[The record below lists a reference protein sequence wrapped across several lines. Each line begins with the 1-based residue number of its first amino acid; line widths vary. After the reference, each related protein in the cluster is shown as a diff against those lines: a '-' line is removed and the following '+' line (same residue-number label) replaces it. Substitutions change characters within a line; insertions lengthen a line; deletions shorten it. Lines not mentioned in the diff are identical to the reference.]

1 MTASPTCGVGQLCG
15 HGAYSCLEISRDEQV
30 GEGKNQLGE
39 SGIRWESGGGVGTV
53 DSKWGPGQ
61 NTLAGLVRKT
71 VAPALSHLPLGIK
84 DFIVTLLAFCQAQFL
99 SSSCRPNSTPRGSQL
114 PHQCKDTRMRDTVLE
129 REAKRRGGEERG
141 TLFQLRA
148 GPGTG
153 PWGEHHTQADHQRVE
168 EEITLSCLYGI
179 SILVHPVQSNRSSW

>member
-1 MTASPTCGVGQLCG
+1 MGEWGWGGDCGQ
-15 HGAYSCLEISRDEQV
+15 QV
-30 GEGKNQLGE
+30 GSRPEH
-39 SGIRWESGGGVGTV
+39 S
-53 DSKWGPGQ
+53 
-61 NTLAGLVRKT
+61 LAGLVRKT

-84 DFIVTLLAFCQAQFL
+84 DFIVTLLAFCQAQVL

-153 PWGEHHTQADHQRVE
+153 PWGGAPHPGGPPTCGRGNNAF
-168 EEITLSCLYGI
+168 LSLRDFHPGPPCPKQQEL
-179 SILVHPVQSNRSSW
+179 LVRDSARDNSLGF